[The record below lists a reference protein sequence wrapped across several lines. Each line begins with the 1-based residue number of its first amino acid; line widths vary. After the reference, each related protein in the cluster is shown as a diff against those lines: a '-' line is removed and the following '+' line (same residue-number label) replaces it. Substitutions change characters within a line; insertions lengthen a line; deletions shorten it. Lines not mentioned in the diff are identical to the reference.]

1 LSAARGVAETSRAVK
16 ICDGDHLALLD
27 LIPVL
32 LEGRERAV
40 EERRIHLINR
50 PKASRRIDQAK
61 LPVDTLG

>member
-1 LSAARGVAETSRAVK
+1 MK